1 MDLNKK
7 YREWRSWPGCK
18 TIISEIHPNSERLH
32 FYRKKKS
39 HKGIKKLK
47 ATRELLAKQVDQ
59 DFLDEIC
66 ELDSLNYL
74 EMEVVTAPDIS
85 PLLNLSHLRYLKI
98 YGLRNARDLS
108 ALTKITSLRKLF
120 VENTKYLSDLDF
132 LDIMQPLETIGIEG
146 SMYTKQKIASL
157 KPLSNLKSLQA
168 IFLSS
173 VQLTDKNLDYLASL
187 PKLNYLSCARFAPK
201 SSFESLRSLMPD
213 LVCNWCDKYE
223 M

>member
-1 MDLNKK
+1 MDLNER
-7 YREWRSWPGCK
+7 YRERRTWPGCV
-18 TIISEIHPNSERLH
+18 TSISEIHSDTERVHL
-32 FYRKKKS
+32 YREQKS
-39 HKGIKKLK
+39 HRGIKKLK

-66 ELDSLNYL
+66 ELDSLKYL

-85 PLLNLSHLRYLKI
+85 PLLKLPQLRYLKI

-120 VENTKYLSDLDF
+120 IENTRHLHDLEF
-132 LDIMQPLETIGIEG
+132 LGSAQPLEAIGIEG
-146 SMYTKQKIASL
+146 SMYTKQKIYSL
-157 KPLSNLKSLQA
+157 KPLSNLKTLQA

-187 PKLNYLSCARFAPK
+187 PQLNFLSCARFAPK
-201 SSFESLRSLMPD
+201 SNFESLRNLMPD

-223 M
+223 I